1 MQKLSEE
8 LYGKE
13 ADYVDWKHFLVCV
26 AKPWPEPSPQ
36 QLVQAVERF
45 WSEAGRG
52 KLAMRAHYEAV
63 ETWLMRKARQDKERG
78 EGRVFNRVEGL
89 IEFLFD
95 LFTNKNQMLDYTE
108 MVREGSGYQILT
120 NSLQ

>member
-1 MQKLSEE
+1 M
-8 LYGKE
+8 
-13 ADYVDWKHFLVCV
+13 DWKHFLVCV

-63 ETWLMRKARQDKERG
+63 ETWLTRKARQDKERG

-120 NSLQ
+120 NSL